1 MHAPLHKIY
10 NITAEIDYARGVLIM
25 ACIGILDKNRS
36 ISDVLKASLYE
47 CGICNVTVESA
58 LEGESYDA
66 VLIGTDPPEIC
77 TCNADILIVA
87 DCISSHRILPL
98 TAKSVISY
106 GLCQKDTVTVS
117 SLINE
122 RLVISLQRE
131 IPTFLN
137 HIVSEQDFC
146 IDIKSA
152 DAIDTTLGIITAL
165 LVSDVSPET
174 ISNNAALF

>member
-1 MHAPLHKIY
+1 
-10 NITAEIDYARGVLIM
+10 M
-25 ACIGILDKNRS
+25 ACIGILDKS
-36 ISDVLKASLYE
+36 CGTSAALEASLRR
-47 CGICNVTVESA
+47 CGIGNVRIESA
-58 LEGESYDA
+58 HEGKSYDA

-87 DCISSHRILPL
+87 DCISARKILPL
-98 TAKSVISY
+98 KAKSVISY

-117 SLINE
+117 SLINK

-131 IPTFLN
+131 IPTLLN

-146 IDIKSA
+146 IDIKCT
-152 DAIDTTLGIITAL
+152 DIIDSTLGIIAAL

-174 ISNNAALF
+174 ISSNTALF